1 MSNKQGSAN
10 SILWKR
16 AFQIAA
22 LGRGAIR
29 GVISCET
36 HTCCNSSTSV
46 KNKIQEYFTWHN
58 CCYSKTKTTK
68 SSDPLTKPFSGQ
80 T

>member
-16 AFQIAA
+16 ALQIPA

-29 GVISCET
+29 GVISRET
-36 HTCCNSSTSV
+36 QTRSNSSTSV
-46 KNKIQEYFTWHN
+46 KNKIGEYFT
-58 CCYSKTKTTK
+58 
-68 SSDPLTKPFSGQ
+68 
-80 T
+80 